1 MKTQK
6 QILQQIREIEGIIQE
21 AETTGKS
28 DHINTFS
35 ELRKY
40 KTRLN
45 TLNWVID
52 ETKKSLKGELNE

>member
-6 QILQQIREIEGIIQE
+6 QIKEKIQEIESIIDE

-28 DHINTFS
+28 KQINTFS

-40 KTRLN
+40 KTRLYA
-45 TLNWVID
+45 LAWVLD
-52 ETKKSLKGELNE
+52 ETRKSMGGKE

>member
-6 QILQQIREIEGIIQE
+6 QIHDKIQEIEAILDE

-28 DHINTFS
+28 RSINTFS

-40 KTRLN
+40 KTRLA
-45 TLNWVID
+45 TLYWVID
-52 ETKKSLKGELNE
+52 ETKATMREDLE

>member
-6 QILQQIREIEGIIQE
+6 QIRDKIKEIQE
-21 AETTGKS
+21 IINDAETTGKS

-40 KTRLN
+40 KTRLA
-45 TLNWVID
+45 TLAWVID
-52 ETKKSLKGELNE
+52 ETRKTLKEDLE

>member
-6 QILQQIREIEGIIQE
+6 QIRDKIQEIEAILNE

-35 ELRKY
+35 ELRKF
-40 KTRLN
+40 KTRLA
-45 TLNWVID
+45 TLYWVID
-52 ETKKSLKGELNE
+52 ETRKTLVEEAI